1 MTPSPCPA
9 IVLACLAGWLTWSSP
24 AALAADEK
32 PARSYQDGPLTS
44 DDYRASPPDDS
55 PLSAWTVTDIRW
67 DYRYRCQQTGR
78 TSRGYLTEFKAD
90 AIMVPAQSWNRHP
103 DDKPLQDHEQGH
115 FDLAMMAAWRT
126 RLKFGDEQQRRQ
138 MMATGSTPEVAID
151 NLKNKLERELLAT
164 RARLLDEHHEYDR
177 VTQHGRARAAQV
189 EQRKAQLASLRELA
203 AAVKKLEAK
212 RSGGTP

>member
-44 DDYRASPPDDS
+44 DDYQASPPDDS
-55 PLSAWTVTDIRW
+55 RLSAWTVTDLRF
-67 DYRYRCQQTGR
+67 DYRYGRRQTGR
-78 TSRGYLTEFKAD
+78 TSTAFLTELKTD
-90 AIMVPAQSWNRHP
+90 AIMLPAQSWIRSP
-103 DDKPLQDHEQGH
+103 DDKSLQDHEQGH
-115 FDLAMMAAWRT
+115 FDLAMMAAWRM
-126 RLKFGDEQQRRQ
+126 RLKFADEQQRRQ
-138 MMATGSTPEVAID
+138 LTATGSTPEAAVA
-151 NLKNKLERELLAT
+151 NLKDKLERELRAT
-164 RARLLDEHHEYDR
+164 RERLLEEHNEYDR
-177 VTQHGRARAAQV
+177 VTQHGRARAAQA

-212 RSGGTP
+212 R